1 MSCYN
6 FNFLEKNGVAGAF
19 INGST
24 GEGVSLSLKE
34 KTKITEIVE
43 GVLSTSQ
50 LIDEGQEQ
58 VTDIIK
64 KVANN
69 QTFKAQFLKE
79 LNRMK
84 STLTLDDLTTFGQQ
98 VHKMPD

>member
-1 MSCYN
+1 MTN
-6 FNFLEKNGVAGAF
+6 
-19 INGST
+19 
-24 GEGVSLSLKE
+24 

-69 QTFKAQFLKE
+69 QTFKAQFSEGIESNEVNTDFGRLDHV
-79 LNRMK
+79 RTA
-84 STLTLDDLTTFGQQ
+84 STQNAKTNCEGQ
-98 VHKMPD
+98 HAKGNL